1 MATITSASA
10 TFMLAIASVYPTP
23 QQLLGFG
30 SDDAFLTEVVDA
42 SEIQIGVDGGSAAG
56 WIPRSPTQ
64 TIRFLA
70 SSPSITIFEN
80 WVAAEDA
87 IQDILYASAT
97 IALPA
102 ISRIYTL
109 NQGALKRVSSIADV
123 RKVLANREF
132 EIQWMPQPGI
142 PAITFGPTA

>member
-10 TFMLAIASVYPTP
+10 VFMLSIASVYPTP
-23 QQLLGFG
+23 QQLQGFG
-30 SDDAFLTEVVDA
+30 TDDAFLTDVVDA
-42 SEIQIGVDGGSAAG
+42 SEVQIGVDGGSAAG
-56 WIPRSPTQ
+56 WIPRAPKQ

-80 WVAAEDA
+80 WIVAQDA

-97 IALPA
+97 ILQPA
-102 ISRIYTL
+102 ISKKYAL
-109 NQGALKRVSSIADV
+109 NQGSLMRVSTMADV

-132 EIQWMPQPGI
+132 EIMWMPQPGI
-142 PAITFGPTA
+142 PAVTPAPV